1 MASTARKLQLTL
13 AVIKPDVVAHPIKFQ
28 AIQRMIVDHNFLV
41 VRSKILRWSRS
52 DAERFY
58 EEHRGRFFYNRLVG
72 FMTCGPMCAQILA
85 GDNVITRWRELM
97 GPTKTFRAKHIQP
110 DTIRGQHGLTD
121 TRNATHGSDSPET
134 ASREIGF
141 FFPEFSIQRWYERE
155 EPLYRDESVPVV
167 YCKELHLH
175 IPRPADILLE
185 S

>member
-1 MASTARKLQLTL
+1 MSRDFQVMSLPESLHTCIWSFPTWLSSRTLLYAQFICFLQMQST
-13 AVIKPDVVAHPIKFQ
+13 
-28 AIQRMIVDHNFLV
+28 
-41 VRSKILRWSRS
+41 
-52 DAERFY
+52 
-58 EEHRGRFFYNRLVG
+58 GRFFYNRLVG
-72 FMTCGPMCAQILA
+72 FMMCGPMCAQILA

-155 EPLYRDESVPVV
+155 EPLYRDESVPVM